1 MGQNLI
7 VKFKKTHEFE
17 GKQYEQV
24 DLNQL
29 NDLKTADLIEADA
42 QFSAEGQ
49 FAVMNEMTTG
59 YSMII
64 AAKVTQLPIEF
75 YHSLPAKEGMK
86 VKQVVMSF
94 LND

>member
-1 MGQNLI
+1 MSQNLI
-7 VKFKKTHEFE
+7 VKFKKSHEFE
-17 GKQYEQV
+17 GKPYDQV
-24 DLNQL
+24 DLKKL

-59 YSMII
+59 YSMIV
-64 AAKVTQLPIEF
+64 AAKVTDLPIEF

-86 VKQVVMSF
+86 VKATVMGF